1 LQATLTQLN
10 VKNPKKFIVTV
21 SPGKQQAISIPDGMY
36 MVQVVAVGSSTL
48 LASEQIGVADQSAT
62 FTYAA
67 GEATNNVLG
76 LVSKTVQ
83 GVF

>member
-1 LQATLTQLN
+1 
-10 VKNPKKFIVTV
+10 
-21 SPGKQQAISIPDGMY
+21 MY
-36 MVQVVAVGSSTL
+36 MVQVVAVGSSTV